1 MMKFVIERQTTPD
14 EPYEVW
20 AKRMK
25 DDFVAWQCMCKGHKY
40 RGTCKHVLLAQQC
53 IENGLREMVEVSD

>member
-1 MMKFVIERQTTPD
+1 MMKFVIASQTNPD

-25 DDFVAWQCMCKGHKY
+25 DNFVAWQCMCKGHKY
-40 RGTCKHVLLAQQC
+40 RGTCKTC
-53 IENGLREMVEVSD
+53 ITGPTVYREWITGNGGSI

>member
-1 MMKFVIERQTTPD
+1 MKKFVIASQTNPD

-25 DDFVAWQCMCKGHKY
+25 DNFVAWQCMCKGHKY

-53 IENGLREMVEVSD
+53 IEDGLREMVEVSD

>member
-1 MMKFVIERQTTPD
+1 MMKFVIESHTNPD

-40 RGTCKHVLLAQQC
+40 RGTCRHVLLAQQC